1 MKRPR
6 PNLHK
11 PGTLAALLALF
22 LLAGAAVH
30 AQTGG
35 GYDLTWNTLDGGG
48 ATFSAGGDYQLGGTL
63 GQPRPDSSRV
73 AVMRCPAASGSEA
86 ERRPKPGT
94 KSTCRHTAPVSV
106 AGAV

>member
-6 PNLHK
+6 PNLHR

-48 ATFSAGGDYQLGGTL
+48 ATFSTGGDYQLGGTL
-63 GQPRPDSSRV
+63 GQPEAGQLSGGGYALSGGFWVGGGEAVGVGYDIYLPSILRV
-73 AVMRCPAASGSEA
+73 SP
-86 ERRPKPGT
+86 
-94 KSTCRHTAPVSV
+94 
-106 AGAV
+106 

>member
-1 MKRPR
+1 MKRLR

-22 LLAGAAVH
+22 LLVGAAVQ

-48 ATFSAGGDYQLGGTL
+48 ATFSAGGVYQLGGTL
-63 GQPRPDSSRV
+63 GQPE
-73 AVMRCPAASGSEA
+73 AGQLSGGGYALSGGFWVGGGEA
-86 ERRPKPGT
+86 IKVEYDVYLPIILRQSP
-94 KSTCRHTAPVSV
+94 
-106 AGAV
+106 

>member
-6 PNLHK
+6 PDLRK
-11 PGTLAALLALF
+11 PGTLVALLALF

-63 GQPRPDSSRV
+63 GQPEAGQLSGGGYALSGGFWV
-73 AVMRCPAASGSEA
+73 GGGEAVEA
-86 ERRPKPGT
+86 GYNVYLPSILR
-94 KSTCRHTAPVSV
+94 
-106 AGAV
+106 